1 MNTGAYET
9 ALRGQH
15 SLQPMRNDTLRGSLS
30 GTKEWGVP
38 ALVVAGGLSLLAFTD
53 KFPLPLNKEKIIMT
67 GGAFLTGWLLG
78 GGAISY

>member
-1 MNTGAYET
+1 
-9 ALRGQH
+9 
-15 SLQPMRNDTLRGSLS
+15 MRNDTLRGSLS

-38 ALVVAGGLSLLAFTD
+38 ALAVAGGLGLLALTD
-53 KFPLPLNKEKIIMT
+53 RFPLKFKEKIMMT

>member
-30 GTKEWGVP
+30 GTKEFWTP
-38 ALVVAGGLSLLAFTD
+38 AAILVGGLGLLAIKDRGISFD
-53 KFPLPLNKEKIIMT
+53 NKIMMT

-78 GGAISY
+78 GGASII

>member
-15 SLQPMRNDTLRGSLS
+15 SLQPMRNDTLRGNLS
-30 GTKEWGVP
+30 GTKEFWTPAAVVGV
-38 ALVVAGGLSLLAFTD
+38 GLGILAFTD
-53 KFPLPLNKEKIIMT
+53 KFPLPLNKEKIMMT